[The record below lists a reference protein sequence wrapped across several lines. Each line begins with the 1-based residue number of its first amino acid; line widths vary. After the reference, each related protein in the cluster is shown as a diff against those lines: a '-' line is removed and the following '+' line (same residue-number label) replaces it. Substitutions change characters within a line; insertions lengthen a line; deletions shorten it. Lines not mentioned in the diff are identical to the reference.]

1 MAHDA
6 AVTDEIEA
14 RAAARGHEDI
24 SDTHA
29 RGLRRDLF
37 HIQKVRVGRPLP
49 LLLRRIGTVQWPHR
63 STREAVR
70 VLNRTRQSFRACSE
84 YLSEVYAKGEG
95 CETVAVIML
104 PSQRAHAD
112 GQEPVLKV
120 MVFLMR
126 ARGRD
131 ITVECR
137 TVGRISH
144 HAVERMYQRLR
155 TSSHDEVLAE
165 LRKAMYWVAL
175 LYCSASLA
183 PRSIAIRQLPVP
195 AGRGVL
201 RCVRGEADRLLEVR
215 TFTLHR
221 PGDRIDASVKSL
233 QRWSARPVAER
244 EAGFRAVLREP
255 GNRWW
260 REPYAPPAGPDVA
273 HHRRRVRDTCTG
285 DRV

>member
-6 AVTDEIEA
+6 AVSDEIDT
-14 RAAARGHEDI
+14 RAFFRGHEEI

-37 HIQKVRVGRPLP
+37 HIQKVRIGPSLGT
-49 LLLRRIGTVQWPHR
+49 LLRRIGTVQWPHK
-63 STREAVR
+63 SSREAVR

-84 YLSEVYAKGEG
+84 YISEAYRKGEG
-95 CETVAVIML
+95 SETVAVIMV
-104 PSQRAHAD
+104 PSQRQHAD

-126 ARGRD
+126 ARGCH

-137 TVGRISH
+137 TAGRISH

-155 TSSHDEVLAE
+155 TSSHDAVLAE

-175 LYCSASLA
+175 LYCVADLTPRSAS
-183 PRSIAIRQLPVP
+183 IRQLPVP

-201 RCVRGEADRLLEVR
+201 RCVRDEEDRLLEVR
-215 TFTLHR
+215 TFTLRR
-221 PGDRIDASVKSL
+221 PGDRVAASVKSL
-233 QRWSARPVAER
+233 EHWSALPSAER
-244 EAGFRAVLREP
+244 EAAFGALLREP

-260 REPYAPPAGPDVA
+260 REPYVP
-273 HHRRRVRDTCTG
+273 
-285 DRV
+285 

>member
-6 AVTDEIEA
+6 AVADEVEP
-14 RAAARGHEDI
+14 RAAALGHEDI

-37 HIQKVRVGRPLP
+37 HIQKVRIGPSLP
-49 LLLRRIGTVQWPHR
+49 TLLRRIGTVQWPHR

-84 YLSEVYAKGEG
+84 YISERYRKGEG
-95 CETVAVIML
+95 SETVAAVLL
-104 PSQRAHAD
+104 PSKRAHAD
-112 GQEPVLKV
+112 GDEPVLKV

-165 LRKAMYWVAL
+165 LRKAMYWVVA

-201 RCVRGEADRLLEVR
+201 RCVRDEADQLLEVR

-221 PGDRIDASVKSL
+221 PGDRVDASVKRL
-233 QRWSARPVAER
+233 RQWSALPKDEH
-244 EAGFRAVLREP
+244 EAAFNALLRDP
-255 GNRWW
+255 ANRWW
-260 REPYAPPAGPDVA
+260 REAYVSREAMPAA
-273 HHRRRVRDTCTG
+273 
-285 DRV
+285 